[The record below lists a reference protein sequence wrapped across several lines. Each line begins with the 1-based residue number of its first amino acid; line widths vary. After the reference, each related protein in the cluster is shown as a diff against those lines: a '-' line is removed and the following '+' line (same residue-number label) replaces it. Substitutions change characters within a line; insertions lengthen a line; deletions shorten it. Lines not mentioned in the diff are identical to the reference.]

1 MWFKYTAYEA
11 AGGTVAGTLEAD
23 SEQGAEEALWQ
34 RRLTIISLEKK
45 RAAPSKDGAL
55 PFLNK
60 PGRNDVVYFTRDLA
74 TLLSSGIAILPAL
87 HMLYGRTTK
96 SGMQKVLRDL
106 IGAVETG
113 SPFSE
118 ACARHPNVFSPFYLR
133 MTRVG
138 EEIGNLEVMLRE
150 ITIQMEKEAAIT
162 SKVRGAMIYPTF
174 VIVVALVA
182 GAVMIT
188 FVLPAM
194 SGLFTAYGGELPIFT
209 RIMMGFANF
218 ARANILYMIAALAV
232 IGVFSSWY
240 FRTPQGR
247 KHRQSLVWRI
257 PLVGNINIKGTMS
270 RLARNVATLIRGGI
284 VLTEALDLVIQTT
297 DNVVIKQA
305 LVKVRSDVHS
315 GESLSRALM
324 EHKVF
329 PPLFAQ
335 VVGVG
340 EQSGRLEANLEV
352 MADFYEM
359 ETDKAIAR
367 ATGMLGPGLVLLVGI
382 FVCFIALAV
391 ITPIYGIMGQIGG

>member
-1 MWFKYTAYEA
+1 MLFKYVAYD
-11 AGGTVAGTLEAD
+11 AGGGTLAGTLEAD
-23 SEQGAEEALWQ
+23 SEQGAEETLWQ
-34 RRLTIISLEKK
+34 RQLTIISLEKK
-45 RAAPSKDGAL
+45 RASASLSEAL
-55 PFLNK
+55 PTLSK

-96 SGMQKVLRDL
+96 SGMQKVVREI

-118 ACARHPNVFSPFYLR
+118 ACARFPNVFSPFYLR

-162 SKVRGAMIYPTF
+162 SKVKGAMIYPTF
-174 VIVVALVA
+174 VIAVALVA

-209 RIMMGFANF
+209 RIMLGFSNF
-218 ARANILYMIAALAV
+218 ARANILYMVLGLAA
-232 IGVFSSWY
+232 IGGFSSWY
-240 FRTPQGR
+240 FRTPRGR
-247 KHRQSLVWRI
+247 RHRHSLIWRI
-257 PLVGNINIKGTMS
+257 PLIGNILIKGTMS
-270 RLARNVATLIRGGI
+270 RLARNIATLIRGGI

-297 DNVVIKQA
+297 DNTVIQQA
-305 LVKVRSDVHS
+305 LIKVRSDVHS

-359 ETDKAIAR
+359 ETDKAISR
-367 ATGMLGPGLVLLVGI
+367 ATGMLGPGLVLVVGI
-382 FVCFIALAV
+382 FVLFIALAV
-391 ITPIYGIMGQIGG
+391 ITPIYGIMGKMGG

>member
-1 MWFKYTAYEA
+1 MLFKYVAYDTG
-11 AGGTVAGTLEAD
+11 GGTVAGTLDAD
-23 SEQGAEEALWQ
+23 SEHGAEETLWQ
-34 RRLTIISLEKK
+34 RQLTIISLEKK
-45 RAAPSKDGAL
+45 RAPVSLSEAL
-55 PFLNK
+55 PSLSK

-96 SGMQKVLRDL
+96 SGMQKVVRDL

-118 ACARHPNVFSPFYLR
+118 ACARYPNVFSPFYLR

-182 GAVMIT
+182 AAVMIT

-209 RIMMGFANF
+209 RIMLGFANF
-218 ARANILYMIAALAV
+218 ARANLLYMVLGLAAIA
-232 IGVFSSWY
+232 GFSWRY
-240 FRTPQGR
+240 FRTATGR
-247 KHRQSLVWRI
+247 RHRHSLIWRI
-257 PLVGNINIKGTMS
+257 PLIGNILIKGTMS
-270 RLARNVATLIRGGI
+270 RLARNIATLIRGGI

-297 DNVVIKQA
+297 DNIVIKQA
-305 LVKVRSDVHS
+305 LAKVRSDVHS

-359 ETDKAIAR
+359 ETDKAISR